1 MWHSRGIARRFLW
14 ALAAPLVAAGMA
26 AGFGPAAASAVA
38 CQNWTGVQPPSPR
51 TVVNE
56 LDGVTVVSPSDV
68 WAAGFDFGGGPDQTL
83 ILHWNGHKW
92 SRVPS
97 PSPGSLDGLAGVA
110 ATSAGNA
117 WAVGDTLQN
126 GTGEKPL
133 ILHWNGTTWKQV
145 ASPGPGDSGFLNGV
159 GATSAANAWA
169 VGTYDDGTAD
179 QTLTLRWNGTAW
191 KQVASPN
198 PAGPAHINV
207 LWGVTATSASNA
219 WAVGDYDNGSAQNTL
234 ILQWNGTTWAQVPS
248 PSPGDSSNTLQG
260 VAATS
265 ASNAW
270 ATGDAANSSGPD
282 QALALRCT

>member
-1 MWHSRGIARRFLW
+1 
-14 ALAAPLVAAGMA
+14 
-26 AGFGPAAASAVA
+26 
-38 CQNWTGVQPPSPR
+38 
-51 TVVNE
+51 
-56 LDGVTVVSPSDV
+56 
-68 WAAGFDFGGGPDQTL
+68 
-83 ILHWNGHKW
+83 
-92 SRVPS
+92 
-97 PSPGSLDGLAGVA
+97 
-110 ATSAGNA
+110 
-117 WAVGDTLQN
+117 LQN